1 MKKITKLSELIKI
14 YTINQMKDLHP
25 KAMRLVAQNLAGE
38 NFCEDFFNS
47 IWDWENTSVK
57 EAITEFAKRMMN
69 ITFSNGTIW
78 GIKKLWR
85 TDGFLLEDT
94 MNSDLVQGVRF
105 SMHIGDTVYTTM
117 IDLTHLECSMFDLLT
132 TPSTHIGEIHL
143 SDGRCV
149 KFYFNIKD
157 KNPYSASLSYKMFTK
172 EGELIDESDNPIV
185 EDFYIEC
192 VFRDVLITNI

>member
-1 MKKITKLSELIKI
+1 MKKITKLSELIET
-14 YTINQMKDLHP
+14 YTINQMKDFDSNCM
-25 KAMRLVAQNLAGE
+25 KLVASIFGAKDIPNL
-38 NFCEDFFNS
+38 
-47 IWDWENTSVK
+47 IDWENTALK
-57 EAITEFAKRMMN
+57 EAIIGDIPE
-69 ITFSNGTIW
+69 
-78 GIKKLWR
+78 LWK
-85 TDGFLLEDT
+85 TDGFLLEDN

-105 SMHIGDTVYTTM
+105 SMHIGDKIYTTM
-117 IDLTHLECSMFDLLT
+117 LDLTHLECSMFDLLT